1 MSAREKIAYI
11 KGLLDAGTPRDDFE
25 MALYGAIVEALDA
38 VVDDMDRQDESLV
51 ALTEELMDLSDYCDG
66 LGEDLD
72 AIEEGWLGDRVLGQE
87 DILTAEEDEPEGVD
101 LYRPILC
108 PYCSTMFY
116 YRPDLCDEND
126 TVQCPNCR
134 RTFAPSEV
142 ELEEE

>member
-38 VVDDMDRQDESLV
+38 VVDDMDQQEESMV

-72 AIEEGWLGDRVLGQE
+72 AIEEGWTSGTTDQE
-87 DILTAEEDEPEGVD
+87 DLSMAEDEEEGVD

-126 TVQCPNCR
+126 TVQCPHCK